1 MAPALSKTL
10 EILIDRLS
18 LNDPALRPIAEIVH
32 DINVKDS
39 KLARE
44 ETTGIDRLI
53 AGIAMANKNDETRL
67 TRGAAEFDDLYEY
80 FRRKSG

>member
-1 MAPALSKTL
+1 LAPALSKTL

-18 LNDPALRPIAEIVH
+18 LNNPALRLIAEIVH
-32 DINVKDS
+32 DIDVKDS
-39 KLARE
+39 KFARE

-67 TRGAAEFDDLYEY
+67 TRGATVFDDLYEY
-80 FRRKSG
+80 FKRKSG